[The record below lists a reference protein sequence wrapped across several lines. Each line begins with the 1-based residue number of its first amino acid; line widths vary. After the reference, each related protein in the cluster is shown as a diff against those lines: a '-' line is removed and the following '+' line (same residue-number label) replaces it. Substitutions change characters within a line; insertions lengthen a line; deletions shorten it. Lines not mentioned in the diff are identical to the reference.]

1 MSLQIGWA
9 QMQVSRNSLWPST
22 AQHVTS
28 LVGRCPQG
36 VPSEGDMK
44 QPGPAVVDSDNVH
57 SDPESGELPED
68 EPPSVPLAVS
78 AARRLQKHK
87 LDELTADNA
96 VDDERPSKKQK
107 KKGHPDFYSEK
118 VPRRKLLSLVYSSS
132 VRNPLPCICFQDA
145 RSLDCQVI
153 PELAVHQL
161 TEPLA
166 AAGKRQVLLQAGQL
180 QNSATGRAAAHL
192 LAPC

>member
-9 QMQVSRNSLWPST
+9 QMKEFIVAFHGTARYFLCCKVSTGGARRR
-22 AQHVTS
+22 Q
-28 LVGRCPQG
+28 
-36 VPSEGDMK
+36 EDMK
-44 QPGPAVVDSDNVH
+44 QPGPAVVDNDDVH
-57 SDPESGELPED
+57 SDPESGELPDD

-132 VRNPLPCICFQDA
+132 
-145 RSLDCQVI
+145 
-153 PELAVHQL
+153 
-161 TEPLA
+161 
-166 AAGKRQVLLQAGQL
+166 
-180 QNSATGRAAAHL
+180 
-192 LAPC
+192 